1 VTCKDIRMASASE
14 SMSRCWAYG
23 NGPYDHLGNLNAT
36 MVLTVHCCRYSM
48 FDVGLYC
55 TRVDGDP

>member
-1 VTCKDIRMASASE
+1 MASASE